1 MYINSNSTLNK
12 DTFFKITDYTSDN
25 FVFRNAELQKEISV
39 SKIKEVFVKNLL
51 TSSKTL
57 QILSNLK
64 SMIEAIEMFKQRNI
78 TKSI

>member
-39 SKIKEVFVKNLL
+39 SKNHTLFWL
-51 TSSKTL
+51 T
-57 QILSNLK
+57 
-64 SMIEAIEMFKQRNI
+64 
-78 TKSI
+78 